1 MVLAQ
6 DHKRAYDGDKGPN
19 TGGMGAYSPLPFI
32 TEEDTAYALEKIMR
46 PTAAAMVEEGV
57 PFCGVLYGGLMKT
70 PEGVKVIEFNARFGD
85 PETEVVLPRLKSDIY
100 DVFCAIAEGRGA
112 ELEWSE
118 KATLGI
124 VLASKGYPG
133 DYEKGHVIEGLD
145 KVTSKVYHMG
155 TALKDEKFVTNG
167 GRVLFVVGE
176 GDTLKEAQAAAL
188 ASVEQIECDNLF
200 HRSDIGYQAIK

>member
-1 MVLAQ
+1 
-6 DHKRAYDGDKGPN
+6 
-19 TGGMGAYSPLPFI
+19 
-32 TEEDTAYALEKIMR
+32 
-46 PTAAAMVEEGV
+46 MVEEGV

-145 KVTSKVYHMG
+145 KVEAKVYHMG
-155 TALKDEKFVTNG
+155 TAVKDGKFVTNG